1 MSTDRKWRV
10 GVAGAVVVLGVSALV
25 QANGGLISSAIA
37 DESPK
42 ETTTT
47 PQAKVQKPMQTTQPA
62 VQQPAARKGTAQKAA
77 TKKKSY
83 W

>member
-42 ETTTT
+42 ETATH
-47 PQAKVQKPMQTTQPA
+47 QAKVQKAVQATQPA